1 MQQFRELSRTRT
13 IYSTET
19 HTTLVTGNQ
28 IPALVTGMQIQTI
41 VTDIQILQAC
51 YRHTDLV
58 TGMEVVGPSKRAW
71 AGILIEFF
79 WCMGEF
85 LLLLLAYFIRNWR
98 HLEIALSVPSIFLL
112 AYWWSVLC
120 LLHP

>member
-1 MQQFRELSRTRT
+1 MIPS
-13 IYSTET
+13 
-19 HTTLVTGNQ
+19 LVTGME
-28 IPALVTGMQIQTI
+28 IPNLVTDMEIPSLVTGMQFPIH
-41 VTDIQILQAC
+41 VTGMQIPT
-51 YRHTDLV
+51 RV

-79 WCMGEF
+79 WCLGEF
-85 LLLLLAYFIRNWR
+85 LLLLLAYFIRDWR

>member
-1 MQQFRELSRTRT
+1 MQIPTSCYRHADLVTGME
-13 IYSTET
+13 IP
-19 HTTLVTGNQ
+19 TLVTG
-28 IPALVTGMQIQTI
+28 
-41 VTDIQILQAC
+41 IQILQAC

-79 WCMGEF
+79 WCAGEF

-98 HLEIALSVPSIFLL
+98 HLEIALSIPSIFLL